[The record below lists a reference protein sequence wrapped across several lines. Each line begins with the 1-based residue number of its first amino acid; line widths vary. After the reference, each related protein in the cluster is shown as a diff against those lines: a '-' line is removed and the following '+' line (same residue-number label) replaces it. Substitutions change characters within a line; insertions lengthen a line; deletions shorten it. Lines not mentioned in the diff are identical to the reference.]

1 MVLGVLAR
9 AHDTSLRQFMYIQ
22 MERSRNGGVTLFIEE
37 HPVSIWLFA
46 PNYVSAI
53 PLPGATIAS
62 NFVVWLMGVGINSK
76 RIDLVTKSVNRL
88 PTLYRI
94 MVMPGPTYTTSAT
107 YGAYAVWLGT
117 SRIEHIRYGVD
128 LPTKNIGLDNG
139 YEMGDIYTRLFA
151 FTPATIS
158 SLV

>member
-1 MVLGVLAR
+1 MVLGVLVR
-9 AHDTSLRQFMYIQ
+9 AGVEDWREYTHIQ
-22 MERSRNGGVTLFIEE
+22 MERSRNMGGALYIEE
-37 HPVSIWLFA
+37 DPLRIWSYM

-62 NFVVWLMGVGINSK
+62 NFVVWLSGVGVNSK
-76 RIDLVTKSVNRL
+76 RIDLVTRSVNRL
-88 PTLYRI
+88 PTLYYVVVR
-94 MVMPGPTYTTSAT
+94 PGPTYITSAT

-151 FTPATIS
+151 FAPTTIS

>member
-1 MVLGVLAR
+1 
-9 AHDTSLRQFMYIQ
+9 
-22 MERSRNGGVTLFIEE
+22 MERSRNGGVTLYIEE
-37 HPVSIWLFA
+37 HPVSILLFA

-62 NFVVWLMGVGINSK
+62 NFAVWLSGVGINSK
-76 RIDLVTKSVNRL
+76 RIDLVAKSVNRL
-88 PTLYRI
+88 LTLYYVVVR
-94 MVMPGPTYTTSAT
+94 PGPTYITSAT

-139 YEMGDIYTRLFA
+139 YETGNTHTRLFTLA
-151 FTPATIS
+151 PATIS
-158 SLV
+158 SLL